1 MAVLSTNRIVSG
13 LGAVSLGAVGF
24 LLWRK
29 SSRDKGLA
37 CEVLEE
43 DSSAEASNF
52 DPAAPFTAEGN
63 PKLKTRIGNFK
74 ISKVKRMVEG
84 LAEDFGDK
92 VEFDWDT
99 VKNLHDSHTSKDA
112 ISSNDQSEWDKQV
125 NMEQQTFLDAAE
137 IVGDIRR
144 SGTHRKLP
152 HFHVVDRQLGDMEAH
167 FRELSE
173 DVLIFPWREC
183 RNEPMSE
190 LTELPFMKLAKEH
203 RSGQSLL
210 PVSQGYVKHTV
221 GGAGFGTELDCTSDT
236 ACSDPEDRKRVQ
248 DEALLGVAAGV
259 DRQTLE
265 SAFRHKAR
273 TMHVHGHC
281 VMMDEFHALNNA
293 YGRCLA
299 RLAGSISAYKGGGD
313 ILAHYL
319 LVGMD
324 PSESRYGEA
333 ADGLLDALRRD
344 RLLMR
349 ISVLRIW
356 GEDERSGTG
365 LGQG

>member
-1 MAVLSTNRIVSG
+1 MRMAVLSTNRLVSG
-13 LGAVSLGAVGF
+13 LGAVGLGAVGF

-29 SSRDKGLA
+29 SLRDKGLA
-37 CEVLEE
+37 CQVLEE
-43 DSSAEASNF
+43 GSSAGASNI
-52 DPAAPFTAEGN
+52 DPAAPISAEGN

-84 LAEDFGDK
+84 LAEDFGEK

-99 VKNLHDSHTSKDA
+99 VKNLHDSHSSKDA

-125 NMEQQTFLDAAE
+125 NTEQQTFLDAAE
-137 IVGDIRR
+137 IVGEIRR

-190 LTELPFMKLAKEH
+190 LMELPFMQLAKDH
-203 RSGQSLL
+203 RSLQSLL
-210 PVSQGYVKHTV
+210 PVSQGYVKQTV
-221 GGAGFGTELDCTSDT
+221 RGAELDCTSAT
-236 ACSDPEDRKRVQ
+236 ACSDAEDGQRVE
-248 DEALLGVAAGV
+248 DEALLRVAAGA

-273 TMHVHGHC
+273 SMHVHGHC
-281 VMMDEFHALNNA
+281 VMMDAFHALNNA

-299 RLAGSISAYKGGGD
+299 RLAGSISAYRGGGD

-333 ADGLLDALRRD
+333 PDGLLDALRRD

-349 ISVLRIW
+349 ISVLRMW

>member
-1 MAVLSTNRIVSG
+1 MAVLSTNRIISG
-13 LGAVSLGAVGF
+13 LGAVGLGTVGF
-24 LLWRK
+24 LLWRR
-29 SSRDKGLA
+29 SLRDRSLR
-37 CEVLEE
+37 CQVLGEG
-43 DSSAEASNF
+43 STHAVSNV
-52 DPAAPFTAEGN
+52 DPAAPFSAEGN

-99 VKNLHDSHTSKDA
+99 VKNLQDHHVSRDV
-112 ISSNDQSEWDKQV
+112 ISSNDQSEWEKQV
-125 NMEQQTFLDAAE
+125 NMEQQTFLNAAQ
-137 IVGDIRR
+137 IVSDIRR
-144 SGTHRKLP
+144 SGTHKKLP
-152 HFHVVDRQLGDMEAH
+152 HFHVVDRQLSDMEAH

-183 RNEPMSE
+183 RDEPMSD
-190 LTELPFMKLAKEH
+190 LMELPFMQLAKEH
-203 RSGQSLL
+203 RSLHLLL
-210 PVSQGYVKHTV
+210 PVSQGYVKQTART
-221 GGAGFGTELDCTSDT
+221 GLDTEQNCSGAAASSD
-236 ACSDPEDRKRVQ
+236 AEDEHRVK

-259 DRQTLE
+259 DRHTLE

-273 TMHVHGHC
+273 EMHAHGHC

-299 RLAGSISAYKGGGD
+299 RLSGSITAYKGGGD
-313 ILAHYL
+313 IFAHYL

-324 PSESRYGEA
+324 PGESRYGEA

-349 ISVLRIW
+349 VSVLRMW